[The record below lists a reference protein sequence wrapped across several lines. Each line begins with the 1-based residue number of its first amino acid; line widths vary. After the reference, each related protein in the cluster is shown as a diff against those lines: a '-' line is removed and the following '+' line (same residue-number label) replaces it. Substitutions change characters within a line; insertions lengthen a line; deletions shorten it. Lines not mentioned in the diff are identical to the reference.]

1 MENKWA
7 IILGCSTGHGAA
19 TAKQLASEGYGI
31 IGFHLDRGSIKK
43 DALKLQEEIS
53 NINNDKVQFWNAN
66 AADKEIM
73 LEKMIDIKRII
84 KDGEVKLLMHSIAF
98 GSTTNFFDPT
108 PVRQRQM
115 DMTQHVMAH
124 CLIYWTQSLL
134 DEGLLKAGSRVLG
147 LTSEGSYKAMEGY
160 GPVGVAKAS
169 LEAVVR
175 QIGWELGSQGITA
188 NTIQAGITPTRA
200 LTKISE
206 NWEDWVE
213 RTKERNPMKR
223 VTTPEDVAGLVS
235 LLLNDKAN
243 FINCSTIFC
252 DGGPLSLNTL
262 VFFKN
267 FRNYKA
273 QTPFK

>member
-19 TAKQLASEGYGI
+19 TARQLATEGYGI

-43 DALKLQEEIS
+43 DAAKLQEEIAS
-53 NINNDKVQFWNAN
+53 LNNNRVKFWNEN
-66 AADKEIM
+66 AADKDVMLSKIEEIKTI
-73 LEKMIDIKRII
+73 LDNGK
-84 KDGEVKLLMHSIAF
+84 VKLLMHSIAF
-98 GSTTNFFDPT
+98 GSTTNFFNPT

-124 CLIYWTQSLL
+124 SLIYWTQTLL
-134 DEGLLKAGSRVLG
+134 QNNLITTGSRILG

-200 LTKISE
+200 LTKISKD
-206 NWEDWVE
+206 WEDWVE

-235 LLLNDKAN
+235 LLLNDKAD
-243 FINCSTIFC
+243 FVNCSTIFC
-252 DGGPLSLNTL
+252 DGGEHRSL
-262 VFFKN
+262 
-267 FRNYKA
+267 
-273 QTPFK
+273 

>member
-1 MENKWA
+1 MN
-7 IILGCSTGHGAA
+7 
-19 TAKQLASEGYGI
+19 
-31 IGFHLDRGSIKK
+31 
-43 DALKLQEEIS
+43 S
-53 NINNDKVQFWNAN
+53 NRVKFWNEN
-66 AADKEIM
+66 AADKEVM
-73 LEKMIDIKRII
+73 FSKMEEIKTILDNG
-84 KDGEVKLLMHSIAF
+84 KVKLLMHSIAF
-98 GSTTNFFDPT
+98 GSTTNFFNPT

-124 CLIYWTQSLL
+124 CLIYWTQALL
-134 DEGLLKAGSRVLG
+134 ENNLLTSGSRILG

-200 LTKISE
+200 LTKISTD
-206 NWEDWVE
+206 WEDWVE

-235 LLLNDKAN
+235 LLLNDKAD
-243 FINCSTIFC
+243 FVNCSTIFC
-252 DGGPLSLNTL
+252 DGGEHRSL
-262 VFFKN
+262 
-267 FRNYKA
+267 
-273 QTPFK
+273 